1 MKTDTWG
8 VVMSSGG
15 LLLKNTGKNAIRSL
29 IPLPIRK
36 RMAIWVHQ
44 QKWISSDRRSW
55 WSVEL
60 VRDFAEKDVNAYHK
74 FLWAHHLAY
83 AASYEVA
90 TRFGAEKIRPSRL
103 MFFAELRLCMEALGV
118 SAKEIRSVLEVGC
131 SLGYQLR
138 YMETDLFPGAV
149 LEGID
154 IDHYAVRSG
163 QEYLDAIGSKISLK
177 CADIQEL
184 EGLLGGRVYDLIICT
199 GVLMYLQEAE
209 AAGMV
214 RAMLSHS
221 RVMVAMA
228 GLAHPVLD
236 NAALVC
242 SDVRDRDQTFIHN
255 LDGMVEKRGGSVL
268 ARRWE
273 GDWQMEGQTIYFVF
287 AAPR

>member
-1 MKTDTWG
+1 M
-8 VVMSSGG
+8 VSSGG
-15 LLLKNTGKNAIRSL
+15 LLLKNSGKNAIRFL
-29 IPLPIRK
+29 IPLSMRK
-36 RMAIWVHQ
+36 RMAIWVQ
-44 QKWISSDRRSW
+44 QQQWINSDRRSW

-90 TRFGAEKIRPSRL
+90 TRFGAEKMRPSRL
-103 MFFAELRLCMEALGV
+103 MFFAELRLCMEALGL
-118 SAKEIRSVLEVGC
+118 SAEEIHSVLEVGC

-138 YMETDLFPGAV
+138 HLETDLFPGAAV

-154 IDHYAVRSG
+154 IDDYAVRSG
-163 QEYLDAIGSKISLK
+163 QEHLGAIGSKISLK
-177 CADIQEL
+177 CGDIQRL
-184 EGLLGGRVYDLIICT
+184 DSLLGGRVYDVIVCT
-199 GVLMYLQEAE
+199 GVLMYLKEAE

-236 NAALVC
+236 NAALDC

-255 LDGMVEKRGGSVL
+255 LDGMVKNGGGSVL

-273 GDWQMEGQTIYFVF
+273 GDRQLEGQSIYFVF

>member
-1 MKTDTWG
+1 
-8 VVMSSGG
+8 VVVSSGG

-29 IPLPIRK
+29 IPLSLRK
-36 RMAIWVHQ
+36 RIAIWVHQ
-44 QKWISSDRRSW
+44 QQWINPDRRSW

-83 AASYEVA
+83 AATYEVA

-103 MFFAELRLCMEALGV
+103 MFFSELRLCMEGLGIPE
-118 SAKEIRSVLEVGC
+118 KEIHSVLEVGC

-138 YMETDLFPGAV
+138 HLETDLFPGAAV
-149 LEGID
+149 LDGID
-154 IDHYAVRSG
+154 IDDYAVRSG
-163 QEYLDAIGSKISLK
+163 QEHLGAIGSKISLK
-177 CADIQEL
+177 CGDIQQL
-184 EGLLGGRVYDLIICT
+184 DALLGNRVYDLIICT
-199 GVLMYLQEAE
+199 GVLMYLKEAD
-209 AAGMV
+209 AAGLV

-236 NAALVC
+236 NAALDR

-255 LDGMVEKRGGSVL
+255 LDGMVKNGGGSVL

-273 GDWQMEGQTIYFVF
+273 GDRQLEGQTIYFVF